1 MRILITGASG
11 FIGRHIAQSLRRE
24 GHHVVGCV
32 RNLRSAERLLP
43 GIDLMPADF
52 TTDHSTRIWR
62 SRVKGFDVVINAVG
76 IIRQRGRQTF
86 STLHTKT
93 PIALFRAC
101 KLMGVKQIIQ
111 ISALGADD
119 TAFSHYHLSKKA
131 ADDYL
136 AATDLNWLILMPSI
150 VYGPGAKSMT
160 FFKALSSLPIVPLI
174 DQGDQ
179 QIQPIHIDDL
189 TNLVIK
195 SINPE
200 KRFGKRVVLV
210 GPTRIAMKTLF
221 SDLRAWL
228 GQGTPNFI
236 SVSYFLAIGLARCA
250 GMLGDTPLSADT
262 VAMLQRGNVGD
273 TRQFVA
279 ETGQTPRE
287 IRSFLAETPADDRD
301 RWHAGLYFLQPILR
315 LSIAF
320 VWLFTGYLS
329 AFVFPQE
336 SSYTLLAQVGID
348 KDYAAI
354 FLYGAAGLDFA
365 LGVATA
371 MAYRVKLMGWIQII
385 LILLYTLIITVY
397 LPEQWIHPF
406 GPISKNLPLLVSIMM
421 MMTLERSP

>member
-11 FIGRHIAQSLRRE
+11 FIGRHIAQSLRRK

-32 RNLRSAERLLP
+32 RNPRSAERSLP
-43 GIDLMPADF
+43 DIDLIPTDF
-52 TTDHSTRIWR
+52 TTDHSSRTWCT
-62 SRVKGFDVVINAVG
+62 RVKGFDVVINAVG
-76 IIRQRGRQTF
+76 IISQQGRQTF

-101 KLMGVKQIIQ
+101 RLMGVKQIIQ

-136 AATDLNWLILMPSI
+136 ASTDLNWLILMPSI
-150 VYGPGAKSMT
+150 VYGPGAKSMA

-174 DQGDQ
+174 DRGDQ

-189 TNLVIK
+189 TSLVTK
-195 SINPE
+195 SINPQ
-200 KRFGKRVVLV
+200 KPFRKRVVLV

-228 GQGTPNFI
+228 GRGTPTFI
-236 SVSYFLAIGLARCA
+236 SVPTFLAIGLARCI
-250 GMLGDTPLSADT
+250 GILGNTPLSAET

-273 TRQFVA
+273 AGQFVA
-279 ETGQTPRE
+279 ETGQSPRD
-287 IRSFLAETPADDRD
+287 IRSVLEERPAEDRD

-329 AFVFPQE
+329 AFMFPQE

-348 KDYAAI
+348 KVYAPI

-365 LGVATA
+365 LGVTIAL
-371 MAYRVKLMGWIQII
+371 AYRIKLMGWIQII
-385 LILLYTLIITVY
+385 LILLYTLIITIY

-406 GPISKNLPLLVSIMM
+406 GPVSKNLPLLISIMM
-421 MMTLERSP
+421 MMTMER